1 MTDIQKSVDT
11 LIYLYD
17 LSTLGAT
24 KIELPESV
32 KKLRITKELLDKH
45 ATTITERTST
55 ATWFMCFTAFKTE
68 NPEKTVE
75 DFRIEFGKPAG
86 LETFK
91 KTLEIVAQK
100 LNTELTSKALR
111 DFVKSKEEVEAESV
125 AEVD

>member
-1 MTDIQKSVDT
+1 MEIMDTQKAIDT

-32 KKLRITKELLDKH
+32 KQLRITKELLDKH

-55 ATWFMCFTAFKTE
+55 ATWFMCFTAFKRE

-75 DFRIEFGKPAG
+75 DFRLEFTKPAG
-86 LETFK
+86 LETYK

-100 LNTELTSKALR
+100 LNTELTSKDLR
-111 DFVKSKEEVEAESV
+111 NFVKSKEEASSSSV
-125 AEVD
+125 V

>member
-32 KKLRITKELLDKH
+32 KELRITQELLNKH

-55 ATWFMCFTAFKTE
+55 ATWFMCFTAFKKE

-75 DFRIEFGKPAG
+75 DFRDAFSKPAG

-91 KTLEIVAQK
+91 KTLELVAVK
-100 LNTELTSKALR
+100 LNKDVTSKQLR
-111 DFVKSKEEVEAESV
+111 DFVKSKEVEEV
-125 AEVD
+125 VD

>member
-32 KKLRITKELLDKH
+32 KELRITQELLNKH

-55 ATWFMCFTAFKTE
+55 ATWFMCFTAFKKE

-75 DFRIEFGKPAG
+75 DFRDAFSKPAG

-91 KTLEIVAQK
+91 KTLELVAVK
-100 LNTELTSKALR
+100 LNKDVTSKQLR
-111 DFVKSKEEVEAESV
+111 DFVKSKEEV
-125 AEVD
+125 VD

>member
-11 LIYLYD
+11 LIYLYY

-32 KKLRITKELLDKH
+32 KELRITQELLNKH

-55 ATWFMCFTAFKTE
+55 ATWFMCFTEFKKE

-75 DFRIEFGKPAG
+75 DFRDAFSKPAG

-91 KTLEIVAQK
+91 KTLELVAVK
-100 LNTELTSKALR
+100 LNKDVTSKQLR
-111 DFVKSKEEVEAESV
+111 DFVKSKEEV
-125 AEVD
+125 VD